1 MLWHISKCTPS
12 LMAPRGFSLFSFL
25 VIDRMVWQLQNSL
38 NVEPEM
44 RSPQQPVFYLFILD
58 CEFYFY
64 FFSCWLHTFLYFLLF
79 FPFICIS
86 WRLITL

>member
-44 RSPQQPVFYLFILD
+44 RSPQQPVFYLFIYLA
-58 CEFYFY
+58 
-64 FFSCWLHTFLYFLLF
+64 
-79 FPFICIS
+79 FI
-86 WRLITL
+86 